1 MAIEKRQNM
10 TVFQPKPVRGFFGI
24 GAEGISKKMNMG
36 SLIRSGHAFGASF
49 VFNVNAEYAARGA
62 NSDTGKSTN
71 NIPYYEWKTVG
82 DMVLPAKC
90 KLVGVELT
98 DDAID
103 LPSFRHPTQAAYVMG
118 PERGSLSDEMMEKCE
133 YIIKIPTK
141 FCINVQIAGSV
152 VMYDRVRSLGYYP
165 PRPLMPGGPKEARM
179 KHQHGGRFS
188 RKGIKPR
195 REGMAEGSSAVK
207 NEDDAETK
215 S

>member
-1 MAIEKRQNM
+1 
-10 TVFQPKPVRGFFGI
+10 
-24 GAEGISKKMNMG
+24 MNMG

-49 VFNVNAEYAARGA
+49 VFNVNAEYAVRGA
-62 NSDTGKSTN
+62 HSDTAKSTN

-118 PERGSLSDEMMEKCE
+118 PERGSLSDEMMEKCD

-152 VMYDRVRSLGYYP
+152 VMYDRIRSLGYYP
-165 PRPLMPGGPKEARM
+165 PRPTMPGGPEEPRM

-188 RKGIKPR
+188 RRGIKAR
-195 REGMAEGSSAVK
+195 KAEEA
-207 NEDDAETK
+207 NAAK
-215 S
+215 SKTDQ